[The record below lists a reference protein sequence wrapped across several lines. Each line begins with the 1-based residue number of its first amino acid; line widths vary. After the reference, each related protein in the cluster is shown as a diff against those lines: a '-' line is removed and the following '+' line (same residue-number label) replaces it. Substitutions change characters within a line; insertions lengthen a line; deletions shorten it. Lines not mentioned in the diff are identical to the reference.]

1 MIKNI
6 KKNIIIIII
15 ETEFLE
21 MMKNIDIISSLKQE
35 NEETQEEKVNKN
47 ISNK

>member
-1 MIKNI
+1 
-6 KKNIIIIII
+6 
-15 ETEFLE
+15 
-21 MMKNIDIISSLKQE
+21 MKNIDIISSLKQE